1 MYSRFLQLFGSKA
14 SLLRNSSGRL
24 PLPRGPVVLFA
35 FPLLLLIASSAN
47 GVISS
52 EGLLRNVS
60 TRLTVLTGENVL
72 IAGFKVAQSQQVL
85 VRGLGPTLTN
95 FGVTGA
101 LADPTIALY
110 NSSGAII
117 ASNDNWK
124 DTNLVAI
131 AATGKAPP
139 NDKES
144 AILASLPSGSY
155 TAIVQGKN
163 NTTGVGLVEAYGIV
177 PSPFVN
183 LISNISSR
191 GLVGTGNNVMIGGF
205 IVDGGP
211 SLQVIVRALGPTL
224 TQFGISNA
232 LANPTLELR
241 DGNGN
246 LLAFNDDWQQ
256 GTSQALIQML
266 GLAPPN
272 SNESAIFAVIDF
284 GASVTAIVRGKNN
297 TTGVALF
304 EVYAP

>member
-1 MYSRFLQLFGSKA
+1 MKTLYLKNSRGRSP
-14 SLLRNSSGRL
+14 LR
-24 PLPRGPVVLFA
+24 RGFSVVLFA
-35 FPLLLLIASSAN
+35 LALLLLIASSTN
-47 GVISS
+47 GVIISD
-52 EGLLRNVS
+52 GLFRNVS
-60 TRLTVLTGENVL
+60 TRLAILTGENVL
-72 IAGFKVAQSQQVL
+72 IVGFKVAETQQVL

-110 NSSGAII
+110 DGTGALIT
-117 ASNDNWK
+117 SNDNWK

-144 AILASLPSGSY
+144 AILASLLPGSY
-155 TAIVQGKN
+155 TAIVSGKN

-177 PSPFVN
+177 PSGFVN

-205 IVDGGP
+205 IGDGGP
-211 SLQVIVRALGPTL
+211 SLPIIVRALGPTL
-224 TQFGISNA
+224 TQFGIADA
-232 LANPTLELR
+232 LADPTLELH

-246 LLAFNDDWQQ
+246 LLAVNDNWQD
-256 GTSQALIQML
+256 TNQAAIQAT

-272 SNESAIFAVIDF
+272 SNESAILTFIDF
-284 GASVTAIVRGKNN
+284 GTNITAIVRGKNN

-304 EVYAP
+304 EVYVP